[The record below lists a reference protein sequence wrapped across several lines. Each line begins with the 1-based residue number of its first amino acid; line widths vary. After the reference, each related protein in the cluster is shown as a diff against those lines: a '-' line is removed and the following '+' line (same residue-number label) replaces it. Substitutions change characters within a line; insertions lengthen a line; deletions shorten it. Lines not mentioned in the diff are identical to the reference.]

1 MQEEIESNDT
11 FLLPIDSQD
20 HFDLFVEITST
31 PKTKF
36 IQPTA
41 STPIKKACS
50 SSSSHSNNNNK
61 HHNMNNNTRTSI
73 RPRLTL
79 KRTYCKSAIFFR
91 QLKRTFL

>member
-61 HHNMNNNTRTSI
+61 HHNMNNNTPI
-73 RPRLTL
+73 KIDYKHDKFYAL
-79 KRTYCKSAIFFR
+79 
-91 QLKRTFL
+91 

>member
-1 MQEEIESNDT
+1 MQEEIESNNT